1 MVALHTS
8 SRRLGL
14 ELRANCAR
22 CGTEADADETV
33 REELARLG
41 RKSNRSV
48 RKWRMNE
55 VSSAP
60 GGTAPDSGD
69 EERSLAELT
78 KQLTE
83 QTTTLARKE
92 VELAKAEMAVKA
104 KRFAVGAGAF
114 GGAGLIGVLALDALT
129 AAAILGL
136 AEAVDAWLAALIVT
150 AAYAALTG
158 LLAVV
163 GSSRVETGTP
173 PVPEETVESVKEDVE
188 WVKAKAK
195 RDRP

>member
-1 MVALHTS
+1 MQT
-8 SRRLGL
+8 RQ
-14 ELRANCAR
+14 
-22 CGTEADADETV
+22 V

-48 RKWRMNE
+48 RKWRMNQ

-60 GGTAPDSGD
+60 GGAPDSGD
-69 EERSLAELT
+69 EERSLAEST
-78 KQLTE
+78 KLTE

-92 VELAKAEMAVKA
+92 VELAKAKAEMAIRA
-104 KRFAVGAGAF
+104 KRLAVGAGAF

-150 AAYAALTG
+150 AAYAALAG

-163 GSSRVETGTP
+163 GRSRVETGTP

>member
-1 MVALHTS
+1 MRDRDRC
-8 SRRLGL
+8 RRDKS
-14 ELRANCAR
+14 ER
-22 CGTEADADETV
+22 
-33 REELARLG
+33 LARLG
-41 RKSNRSV
+41 RKS
-48 RKWRMNE
+48 M
-55 VSSAP
+55 
-60 GGTAPDSGD
+60 
-69 EERSLAELT
+69 

-83 QTTTLARKE
+83 QTITLARKE

-150 AAYAALTG
+150 AAYAALAG

-163 GSSRVETGTP
+163 GSSRVETGHP
-173 PVPEETVESVKEDVE
+173 AGPRGDCRKREGGRRMGQGEGQARPAVRNRGRRRPSVALSRWDSSSGGSCG
-188 WVKAKAK
+188 W
-195 RDRP
+195 R

>member
-1 MVALHTS
+1 MQT
-8 SRRLGL
+8 RQ
-14 ELRANCAR
+14 
-22 CGTEADADETV
+22 V

-48 RKWRMNE
+48 RKWRMNQ

-60 GGTAPDSGD
+60 GGAPDSGD

-104 KRFAVGAGAF
+104 KRLAVGAGAF
-114 GGAGLIGVLALDALT
+114 GGAGLIGVLAFDALT

-150 AAYAALTG
+150 AAYAALAG

-163 GSSRVETGTP
+163 GRSRVETGTP
-173 PVPEETVESVKEDVE
+173 AVPEETVESVKEDVE

>member
-1 MVALHTS
+1 MQT
-8 SRRLGL
+8 RQ
-14 ELRANCAR
+14 
-22 CGTEADADETV
+22 V

-48 RKWRMNE
+48 RKWRMNQ

-60 GGTAPDSGD
+60 ERAPDSGD

-78 KQLTE
+78 KLTE

-92 VELAKAEMAVKA
+92 VELAKAEMAVRA
-104 KRFAVGAGAF
+104 KRLAVGAGAF

-150 AAYAALTG
+150 AAYAALAG
-158 LLAVV
+158 LLAGV
-163 GSSRVETGTP
+163 GRSRVETGTP